1 MLIDQKMNDGVAVN
15 FFKQDAMT
23 ATAIAKLAL
32 KFKCDLIPAY
42 CIRKKGVSF
51 KIKYLKPI
59 TFKKIK
65 ELNSEKEILLFL
77 NSYIESWIIKN
88 PDQWIWIHNRWKN

>member
-1 MLIDQKMNDGVAVN
+1 
-15 FFKQDAMT
+15 MT

-51 KIKYLKPI
+51 KIKYLEPI
-59 TFKKIK
+59 TYKKIK
-65 ELNSEKEILLFL
+65 
-77 NSYIESWIIKN
+77 IKFRKRN
-88 PDQWIWIHNRWKN
+88 PSFFKYLYRKLDS